1 MYKCIPCGVVCS
13 SEKDLTD
20 HENGKKH
27 LKGLTIYEA
36 KYFNE
41 KKRILVESSG
51 AQVRNCSAIFAIL

>member
-36 KYFNE
+36 KHFNE
-41 KKRILVESSG
+41 KKRILVKSSG
-51 AQVRNCSAIFAIL
+51 A